1 MDLVNINQIAR
12 AKHNKVCLLFQYIRL
27 TYRTW
32 LIHNYLCRK
41 PIIMVIWMF
50 FSNPITTFSFKNVII
65 GRTANLKYVFTII
78 RSIIFSILKKTN

>member
-12 AKHNKVCLLFQYIRL
+12 AKPEKVCLPSQYVRL
-27 TYRTW
+27 IYRTW

-41 PIIMVIWMF
+41 PIIMVIWIF

-65 GRTANLKYVFTII
+65 GRTANSKYVFTII
-78 RSIIFSILKKTN
+78 RSIIFSILKKAN